1 MVLKLHKRTFRGGVH
16 PMQKL
21 HEGKLPTK
29 DKPVREF
36 IPDTVCILMGMHL
49 GAPSKPC
56 VEKGEYVKLGQL
68 IGEPVGALGL
78 PVHASVSG
86 EVLDVSLKQQMV
98 AEPAMCVTIKND
110 YKDEWAD
117 NLKGLGDVETV
128 DPSLIVP
135 AIKAAGICGMG
146 GACFPTHIKFAM
158 REGQY
163 CDTIILN
170 GAECETYL
178 TSDHRLMLENPEKI
192 VNGLRAAMRAMG
204 VERGVIAVED
214 NKPDAIESMKKAAEG
229 RLGVE
234 VAALK
239 TKYPQGAEKQIIE
252 SITNRQVPRQGLPI
266 DAHVIVLNVGT
277 AAAISDAVS
286 FGRPV
291 VSRITTVTG
300 CVKSPDNLRLR
311 IGTSFHDAIE
321 ACGGYSETPGK
332 LAAGGSMTGICVA
345 SDGVSMT
352 KATNG
357 IVVYNLEDAKSFDEG
372 LCIRCGR
379 CANVCPTGL
388 RPYLMKPYCDANDLA
403 KAEKYDVMDCIV
415 CGSCSF
421 ICPAR
426 LWLTASF
433 KNTKEKILLERKRRS
448 GK

>member
-178 TSDHRLMLENPEKI
+178 TSDHRLAR
-192 VNGLRAAMRAMG
+192 NGR
-204 VERGVIAVED
+204 
-214 NKPDAIESMKKAAEG
+214 
-229 RLGVE
+229 
-234 VAALK
+234 
-239 TKYPQGAEKQIIE
+239 
-252 SITNRQVPRQGLPI
+252 
-266 DAHVIVLNVGT
+266 
-277 AAAISDAVS
+277 
-286 FGRPV
+286 
-291 VSRITTVTG
+291 
-300 CVKSPDNLRLR
+300 
-311 IGTSFHDAIE
+311 
-321 ACGGYSETPGK
+321 
-332 LAAGGSMTGICVA
+332 
-345 SDGVSMT
+345 
-352 KATNG
+352 
-357 IVVYNLEDAKSFDEG
+357 
-372 LCIRCGR
+372 
-379 CANVCPTGL
+379 
-388 RPYLMKPYCDANDLA
+388 
-403 KAEKYDVMDCIV
+403 
-415 CGSCSF
+415 
-421 ICPAR
+421 
-426 LWLTASF
+426 
-433 KNTKEKILLERKRRS
+433 
-448 GK
+448 